1 MCVGGTPKE
10 GGEYTTSSDQENV
23 SNRMQ
28 SNAQSSCSDLNS
40 SLPEAVTL
48 NLLKSSQCTDI
59 ECRKISNFLRTNES
73 MFVAPQVE
81 LVMYSD
87 LICKVNKG
95 ANSPYAIYVPQN
107 LIGYFLKHYH
117 DDSDHLSYTV
127 VAKTISQNF
136 YFPSLFKVIQDY
148 VNKCGICQFDT
159 TARFHKPVPSDL
171 IELTDVPFAH
181 ICIDFVTHFQTSYSG
196 NTYLL
201 TIVDVATHFAN
212 AIPVKTLTAEE
223 CLDKLI
229 NFHFYKYGFP
239 EKITSDNGRQFLSKL
254 FTSYCRDHAIEL
266 INTSPRHP
274 QSNGICER
282 FNGTFSDMIKHS
294 SLDDAKSWDELINKL
309 LFTYNSSVGS
319 STKFSPSDLVFSYQV
334 NDLNSRV
341 DSPIVDKVN
350 VEEFVV
356 NTRLNSEDDRRQ
368 AHVNAV
374 DSQIANKTRLDPLAK
389 ARKLNV
395 GDKGLMKTE
404 PNKKSKMK
412 LRWHGPYDVVG
423 YSSDKNYLIE
433 INGQV
438 RSYHID
444 LLKLYHDSSQNSIS
458 NVSSNSDDSQGVD
471 MSNVAGVQ
479 IDSNNNMSCDTTE
492 EVNGVKESA
501 LYNNSMINSISYM
514 PIFDS
519 AKRVNVL
526 KHCEDP
532 SAQVEIDNMISKY
545 SDIFSTVP
553 STTTV
558 LTHTIKLDD
567 TTPFRKMPYLVPL
580 AYRDKFKAEL
590 DKMTRQLD

>member
-1 MCVGGTPKE
+1 MGSEPDPPSDDD
-10 GGEYTTSSDQENV
+10 TTSSEPENV

-40 SLPEAVTL
+40 SLPKAVTL
-48 NLLKSSQCTDI
+48 NLLKSSQCMDI
-59 ECRKISNFLRTNES
+59 ECRKISNYLRTNES

-95 ANSPYAIYVPQN
+95 ANSPFAIYVPQN

-117 DDSDHLSYTV
+117 DDSGHLSYTV

-136 YFPSLFKVIQDY
+136 YFPNMFKVIQDY
-148 VNKCGICQFDT
+148 VNKCDVCQFDT

-201 TIVDVATHFAN
+201 TIVDVATRFAN
-212 AIPVKTLTAEE
+212 DIPVKTLTAEE

-239 EKITSDNGRQFLSKL
+239 KKITSDNGRQFLSKL
-254 FTSYCRDHAIEL
+254 FTSYCKDHAIEL

-282 FNGTFSDMIKHS
+282 FNGTFPDMIKHS

-309 LFTYNSSVGS
+309 LFTYNNSVRS
-319 STKFSPSDLVFSYQV
+319 STKFLTSDLVFSYQV

-374 DSQIANKTRLDPLAK
+374 DSQIANKTRLDPLVK

-395 GDKGLMKTE
+395 GDKVLMKTG
-404 PNKKSKMK
+404 PNKRAKMK

-458 NVSSNSDDSQGVD
+458 NVSSDSDDSQSVD
-471 MSNVAGVQ
+471 MSNVADVQ

-492 EVNGVKESA
+492 EVNAVKESA

-532 SAQVEIDNMISKY
+532 STQVEIDNVISKY

-553 STTTV
+553 STV
-558 LTHTIKLDD
+558 LLM
-567 TTPFRKMPYLVPL
+567 F
-580 AYRDKFKAEL
+580 
-590 DKMTRQLD
+590 